1 MRGSYAHSRL
11 GLNNLAVVKAK
22 LSVRETLSEI
32 SAEYRAHARQLVPLG
47 FWVLLVGLGISVLG
61 ESVLAL
67 ALVGAFVQLATIFF
81 YRGVVVEL
89 VRDARED
96 RSEPGTLA
104 LVWSVLPLA
113 LPLLGAGFV
122 FLLGLWGGFV
132 IFVVPGLILLT
143 AWSVIT
149 PAIVIERTGAIG
161 AFRRSRVLT
170 KGNRWRILLVTLAI
184 LALLLVVSA
193 LNYAVVFSE
202 PGGTLPSIVLA
213 ALISSLILPFEGLAT
228 TALYYRLLAIEQA
241 APAPEPPAVPEPAT

>member
-1 MRGSYAHSRL
+1 MRGSYAHSCP
-11 GLNNLAVVKAK
+11 GLNYLAAMDMK
-22 LSVRETLSEI
+22 LSVSETLGEI
-32 SAEYRAHARQLVPLG
+32 FAGYRAHARQLVPLA

-67 ALVGAFVQLATIFF
+67 AVVGAFVQLATFIL

-104 LVWSVLPLA
+104 LVWSVFPLA

-122 FLLGLWGGFV
+122 FLLGLWGGFL

-143 AWSVIT
+143 MWSVIT
-149 PAIVIERTGAIG
+149 PAIVIERTGAIA

-170 KGNRWRILLVTLAI
+170 KGNRWRIFLVILAI

-193 LNYAVVFSE
+193 VNYAVVFSE

-228 TALYYRLLAIEQA
+228 SSLYYRLLAIEQA
-241 APAPEPPAVPEPAT
+241 APADPELVPAS